1 MSPKPVIVLKVLLE
15 NTLVDCEFQGAT
27 DGGNFNIVAIG
38 EIFTNK
44 RPVQRQQVIYGAL
57 GEQISSGE
65 IHAVNI
71 KTFTREEWNSRN

>member
-1 MSPKPVIVLKVLLE
+1 MSPEDVKILLE
-15 NTLVDCEFQGAT
+15 NTLLDCEFEVAS
-27 DGGNFNIVAIG
+27 DGGHFDIVAIG

-71 KTFTREEWNSRN
+71 KTFTREEWNSRS

>member
-1 MSPKPVIVLKVLLE
+1 MSPEDVKILLE
-15 NTLVDCEFQGAT
+15 NTLFDCEFQVAT
-27 DGGNFNIVAIG
+27 DGGHFNIVAIG

-44 RPVQRQQVIYGAL
+44 RPVKRQQLIYGAL

-71 KTFTREEWNSRN
+71 KTFTREEWNSRS

>member
-1 MSPKPVIVLKVLLE
+1 MSPEDVKILLE
-15 NTLVDCEFQGAT
+15 NTLFDCEFQVAT
-27 DGGNFNIVAIG
+27 DGGHFNIVAIG

-44 RPVQRQQVIYGAL
+44 RPVQRQQAIYGAL

>member
-1 MSPKPVIVLKVLLE
+1 MSPEDVKILLE
-15 NTLVDCEFQGAT
+15 NTLLDCEFEVAS
-27 DGGNFNIVAIG
+27 DGGHFDIVAIG

>member
-1 MSPKPVIVLKVLLE
+1 MSPEDVKILLE
-15 NTLVDCEFQGAT
+15 NTLFDCEFQVAT
-27 DGGNFNIVAIG
+27 DGGHFNIVAIG

-71 KTFTREEWNSRN
+71 KTFTREEWNSRS